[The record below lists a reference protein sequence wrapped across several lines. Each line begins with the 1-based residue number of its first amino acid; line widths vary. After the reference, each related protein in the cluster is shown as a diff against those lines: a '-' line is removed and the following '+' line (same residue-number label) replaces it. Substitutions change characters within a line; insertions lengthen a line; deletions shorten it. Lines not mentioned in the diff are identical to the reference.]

1 MIAPR
6 TPLRAINA
14 PNNTNRAPAGNAN
27 GPVDKR
33 LQMLKKGAVSSG
45 GPQVL
50 GQRFV
55 LAPSPV
61 RSMMHVPRSP
71 MQGRTPDDVRR
82 LAKKPS
88 SLVVHSDENN
98 AVGSNS
104 GNFAVPSLS
113 TTCSEMPMHPKAFVF
128 APPGISSIKS
138 PTSVAEVRSIG
149 PSSSPSSAST
159 STTMNCSPKSLDTIG
174 MAQSPSPVRHL
185 LAPPTALEVS
195 IPNQVLFS
203 GPASQQMEAAVEIP
217 KEHSAVDQQQQQ
229 QQDSTLCS
237 NASLTQQAPPAWLAE
252 LTPEQEAARKQRIQ
266 EANERRARLEEAKKK
281 RMEREA
287 AIAEEAARVAAE
299 AAERR
304 ARGMEVVEGIA
315 FVHAEGGNGAGDV
328 GNEGEVEGEFVA
340 FVQGLS
346 MIAAPAGGWPS
357 VDELDESLRGVGGI
371 MDGGGVL
378 CTVHR
383 HLLAACRG
391 EGGSSGRGSWVRE
404 LEEWAEYEMGERS
417 PFTKI
422 KGGYSRLCYRSRVEL
437 LHELVCAAME
447 AKSAGLEPE
456 SMRCAPVGT
465 DASGARYWHVATG
478 TPNAWVAREDGEGM
492 SLSCKDVPGLE
503 KLMKGMALAGDTDVA
518 VELALGVYLPCK
530 SQAELDARKGSL
542 RRGQRRPP
550 TRLAESAD

>member
-6 TPLRAINA
+6 TPLRTINA

-33 LQMLKKGAVSSG
+33 LQMLKRAGSSG

-82 LAKKPS
+82 LAKKSS

-104 GNFAVPSLS
+104 NNFALPSLS

-138 PTSVAEVRSIG
+138 PTRVSEAAPIASA
-149 PSSSPSSAST
+149 SSPSSTST
-159 STTMNCSPKSLDTIG
+159 STTMQCSPKSSDTIG
-174 MAQSPSPVRHL
+174 TAQSPSPVRHL
-185 LAPPTALEVS
+185 LAPPTAVEVS
-195 IPNQVLFS
+195 MPNQLLFS
-203 GPASQQMEAAVEIP
+203 GPASRQMAAPAELP
-217 KEHSAVDQQQQQ
+217 NEHSVVGQQQQ
-229 QQDSTLCS
+229 QQDATLCS
-237 NASLTQQAPPAWLAE
+237 NASSTQQAPPSWLAG
-252 LTPEQEAARKQRIQ
+252 LTPEQEAARQQRIQ

-281 RMEREA
+281 RMDREA
-287 AIAEEAARVAAE
+287 AIAEEAARVASE

-304 ARGMEVVEGIA
+304 ARGMEVVDGIA
-315 FVHAEGGNGAGDV
+315 CARVEGGSDAGELGD
-328 GNEGEVEGEFVA
+328 EGEVEGEFVA

-346 MIAAPAGGWPS
+346 MIAAPPLGWPS

-417 PFTKI
+417 PFNNI

-447 AKSAGLEPE
+447 AKAAGREPE
-456 SMRCAPVGT
+456 SMRCAPVGM

-478 TPNAWVAREDGEGM
+478 APNAWVAKEDGEGM

-503 KLMKGMALAGDTDVA
+503 RLMKGMALAGDTDVA

-530 SQAELDARKGSL
+530 SQAELEARKGSL
-542 RRGQRRPP
+542 RRGQRRAPA
-550 TRLAESAD
+550 RLAESAD